1 MRYKIFCANI
11 NNPVCYVAA
20 LVALVVI
27 VFSTGCQET
36 KPGNNA
42 GSPHTIALL
51 PSITPGSVKTPE
63 VFGTLVPV
71 ISTPPE
77 KTTVTPEPT
86 NVIVGPTATLTVIEG
101 KWLRYENSTY
111 GFSFIYPPGWMPVE
125 LPNRVSITYQGS
137 AIALR
142 IWVKQPAE
150 DVTIV
155 RTGVPAGDLVER
167 GMVTFLGQA
176 LIKNVLVYQGKD
188 KAVLYNN
195 AGEIRV
201 GDLIF
206 AISLESNHS
215 DYESIAI
222 PENIQEQADK
232 ILESFALT
240 R

>member
-1 MRYKIFCANI
+1 M
-11 NNPVCYVAA
+11 VA
-20 LVALVVI
+20 LVALLVI
-27 VFSTGCQET
+27 VLSAGCQET
-36 KPGNNA
+36 KPDNNTD
-42 GSPHTIALL
+42 SPNTMVLL
-51 PSITPGSVKTPE
+51 PSTTPGSVTTPE
-63 VFGTLVPV
+63 VFDTLAPV
-71 ISTPPE
+71 ISTPLE
-77 KTTVTPEPT
+77 KTTVTPELGHITVVPT
-86 NVIVGPTATLTVIEG
+86 GTVAVIEEE
-101 KWLRYENSTY
+101 WLRYENGAY
-111 GFSFIYPPGWMPVE
+111 GFSFTYPPGWMPVE
-125 LPNRVSITYQGS
+125 LPNRVSITHQGS

-167 GMVTFLGQA
+167 GMVTFLGQE
-176 LIKNVLVYQGKD
+176 LIKNALVYQGKD

-195 AGEIRV
+195 AGEISV

-206 AISLESNHS
+206 AISLESNRS

-222 PENIQEQADK
+222 PENVQEQADK